1 MTATERVINYLSDH
15 GPAPTSEIAQALSK
29 EYGVGAVRRAV
40 SELKRKGTLVDTGL
54 RHKTTTKPEHILALG
69 RELER
74 ARAGKQAVARL
85 ADEAIARKKQADL
98 DVMNNHLD
106 LALRM
111 MVEKRNKPTF
121 IQRVKRWFGVK

>member
-29 EYGVGAVRRAV
+29 EYGVGTVRRAV

-54 RHKTTTKPEHILALG
+54 RRKTPTKPEHILALE

-74 ARAGKQAVARL
+74 AREAAAMSIRIRNEAAENTL
-85 ADEAIARKKQADL
+85 A
-98 DVMNNHLD
+98 N
-106 LALRM
+106 LRNM
-111 MVEKRNKPTF
+111 RKPTL
-121 IQRVKRWFGVK
+121 IQRVKRWFGGK

>member
-29 EYGVGAVRRAV
+29 EYGAGTVRRAV

-54 RHKTTTKPEHILALG
+54 RHKTPTKPEHILALE

-74 ARAGKQAVARL
+74 ARGRREYADRL
-85 ADEAIARKKQADL
+85 VSGQYAE
-98 DVMNNHLD
+98 VVNCTP
-106 LALRM
+106 
-111 MVEKRNKPTF
+111 NKPTF
-121 IQRVKRWFGVK
+121 IQRMKRWFGGK